1 MLEKRAVGGGEECG
15 WIVWRGRWDDGDL
28 VVGWYDESLALGWM
42 IEWKRGNARRRIGG

>member
-1 MLEKRAVGGGEECG
+1 M
-15 WIVWRGRWDDGDL
+15 WRGRWDDGDL